1 MINRNKNQSN
11 ENYYIQRFLIMGA
24 KRTGK
29 TTFLSQVING
39 KKDNPNTYYQF
50 GYKMFENIG
59 GKLRVMIEITDI
71 GDNWHLETTSP
82 FSSKAFFFILFD
94 LSRPSTFFD
103 DTGKEEHHVK
113 YFINEA
119 QTLNRNPHLKIFL
132 IGTNADKTTTFDRL
146 DAVRLAESYKMDYYQ
161 VNCLDTKAV

>member
-1 MINRNKNQSN
+1 MINRNINQSN
-11 ENYYIQRFLIMGA
+11 DNYYLQRFIIIGA

-29 TTFLSQVING
+29 TTFFSQVIYG
-39 KKDNPNTYYQF
+39 KKDNPNQIDKV

-59 GKLRVMIEITDI
+59 GKLRVRIEISDMPESFHP
-71 GDNWHLETTSP
+71 DDYSFLYN
-82 FSSKAFFFILFD
+82 KALVFILFD

-103 DTGKEEHHVK
+103 DTGKEELQVK
-113 YFINEA
+113 YLIDETL
-119 QTLNRNPHLKIFL
+119 TLNRNPHLKIFL